1 MPPGFLKNAA
11 LNVLWKGMKC
21 ARKKKKKKKRRILF
35 MSLDVMSPFSKMA
48 KAIH

>member
-21 ARKKKKKKKRRILF
+21 AGRKKKKRRILF

>member
-21 ARKKKKKKKRRILF
+21 ARKKKKKKKKEDFVHVLRCDESFL
-35 MSLDVMSPFSKMA
+35 
-48 KAIH
+48 

>member
-21 ARKKKKKKKRRILF
+21 ARKKKKKKEDFVHVLRCDESFL
-35 MSLDVMSPFSKMA
+35 
-48 KAIH
+48 

>member
-21 ARKKKKKKKRRILF
+21 ARKKKKKKKEDFVHVLRCDESFL
-35 MSLDVMSPFSKMA
+35 
-48 KAIH
+48 